1 MRPPTKAFTLAELVI
16 VLAILAIAAA
26 VSFSAF
32 TSARQGA
39 RFKEDFSAL
48 VDWIQ
53 DTRSKALSNATLNS
67 SGETAEAFYLVVD
80 SSVSPATMQWYADL
94 PSPSSDEILDSMTFG
109 SNFQITVAPAD
120 LERIE
125 YHPPTGEL
133 ELVFTSETST
143 GMDVTEVT
151 FVCTDGR
158 STQTLYLN
166 EISGVPEIVN

>member
-1 MRPPTKAFTLAELVI
+1 MRPPMKAFTLAELVI
-16 VLAILAIAAA
+16 VLTILAIAAG
-26 VSFSAF
+26 VSLSAF
-32 TSARQGA
+32 TNARQGA

-67 SGETAEAFYLVVD
+67 SGETADLFYLIVD
-80 SSVSPATMQWYADL
+80 TSGSPSTIKLHADL
-94 PSPSSDEILDSMTFG
+94 PDPSSDEILDSMTFG
-109 SNFQITVAPAD
+109 ASFQITVAPAD

-143 GMDVTEVT
+143 GIDVTEVT